1 MDLTDYRLH
10 DELAS
15 SALQGL
21 LSPETLDFLHS
32 AALHPHS
39 PVQIFKR
46 HTAIKLQQ
54 ALNIAYVFLA
64 PFIDQALALLTASPG
79 LVSLAAF
86 IALLAAAWIVLGWIR
101 RIMLFATRMVFRA
114 VFWGAIVALAS
125 VVVRNG
131 VFETI
136 KEGVVLGGKVVGFLA
151 VAKDVWVGEMRRY
164 EEEARVQGRR

>member
-15 SALQGL
+15 SGL
-21 LSPETLDFLHS
+21 LSPETLDFLHTT
-32 AALHPHS
+32 AFHPHS

-64 PFIDQALALLTASPG
+64 PLIDQALALLTASPG
-79 LVSLAAF
+79 LASLAAF
-86 IALLAAAWIVLGWIR
+86 VALLAAAWIVLGWIR
-101 RIMLFATRMVFRA
+101 RLMLFATRMVFRL
-114 VFWGAIVALAS
+114 VFWAAVVAVGSA
-125 VVVRNG
+125 VVRNG
-131 VFETI
+131 VFETV
-136 KEGVVLGGKVVGFLA
+136 KDAVVVGGKIMGFLA
-151 VAKDVWVGEMRRY
+151 VAKDVWVGELRRY

>member
-1 MDLTDYRLH
+1 MAPPEDDSPLTAF
-10 DELAS
+10 E
-15 SALQGL
+15 GL

-64 PFIDQALALLTASPG
+64 PLIDRALALLTASPG
-79 LVSLAAF
+79 VVSLIAF
-86 IALLAAAWIVLGWIR
+86 ISLLAAAWIVLGWIR
-101 RIMLFATRMVFRA
+101 RIMMFATRMVFRM
-114 VFWGAIVALAS
+114 VFWAAVVAVGSA
-125 VVVRNG
+125 VWRNG
-131 VFETI
+131 VFETFRDA
-136 KEGVVLGGKVVGFLA
+136 VVVGGKIWGFLA
-151 VAKDVWVGEMRRY
+151 VAKDVWVGELRRY